1 MHLKL
6 IVFFIANLIWFAN
19 SSFADESKSKIE
31 PSGRVVGQL
40 VLDAQFNGPFKDT
53 LIQRWVDVSASAICY
68 LYIPVTLAAMPLQQ
82 NNGSQDSTRI
92 YGPNSMGSISCIP
105 AQIKPK

>member
-1 MHLKL
+1 M
-6 IVFFIANLIWFAN
+6 ANLICFSN
-19 SSFADESKSKIE
+19 LSYADESKSKSE
-31 PSGRVVGQL
+31 PSARSVGQL

-68 LYIPVTLAAMPLQQ
+68 LYIPVTLPAMPAQQ
-82 NNGSQDSTRI
+82 NGSSQDTTRI
-92 YGPNSMGSISCIP
+92 YGSNSMGSISCIP